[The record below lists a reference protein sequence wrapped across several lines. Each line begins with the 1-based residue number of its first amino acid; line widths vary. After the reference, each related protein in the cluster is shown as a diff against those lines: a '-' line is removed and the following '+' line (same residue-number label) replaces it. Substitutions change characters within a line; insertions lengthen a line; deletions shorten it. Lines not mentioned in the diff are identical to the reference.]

1 MSRNLGRLFSSAIEL
16 STPKLGLS
24 YTRSGT
30 VSLSSSNSA
39 SRLICFSTHHQQ
51 QQHQDNPNKQE
62 GEISEIKEK
71 IQNEKDDDDEDE
83 EDEGDGVDMNEE
95 TGEIGGPRGPEPTR
109 YGDWERNG
117 RCSDF

>member
-1 MSRNLGRLFSSAIEL
+1 MARNLGCLFKSAIEL

-24 YTRSGT
+24 YVRSEVVT
-30 VSLSSSNSA
+30 LSGSNTT
-39 SRLICFSTHHQQ
+39 SRLICSSAHHHQQ
-51 QQHQDNPNKQE
+51 QYQENPNKQ
-62 GEISEIKEK
+62 GESSENKEK
-71 IQNEKDDDDEDE
+71 IQNEKDDDDRDD
-83 EDEGDGVDMNEE
+83 EDEGDDVDINKE